1 MRLTIRPTLS
11 LQHIDGELVILD
23 KENDKIH
30 QLNEVAHF
38 IWQQLEAGS
47 DFEEVLKQLI
57 TEYDIDE
64 QVAKTDLTNIIRQ
77 FEDLKLIY

>member
-1 MRLTIRPTLS
+1 MAR
-11 LQHIDGELVILD
+11 
-23 KENDKIH
+23 
-30 QLNEVAHF
+30 F